1 MEILVIIYLFL
12 FLGVGIFLLYKILKW
27 VVTKK
32 VRVLGALSIL
42 LIAIISIAIYQLFI
56 VKMEFIQSEIYSDL
70 YLVKK
75 TTENKNA
82 LNKSIK
88 NFVNQKL
95 AETKNIDTNYSLRFY
110 EYTKNWNLLVFGDYG
125 TAYFIENE
133 EDLGG
138 FSVEDLNMYQKEK
151 LAILQIYS
159 YKKDSTQ
166 HYGILEYYEKGYP
179 VKTDTLTLQKK
190 IDLK

>member
-75 TTENKNA
+75 PTENKNA

-190 IDLK
+190 